1 METVLSLFGKDLL
14 GACPKE
20 FEEQF
25 EDERQRLIDQMP
37 LEDEELVGASNEI
50 GPDSC
55 SDSLRFAFQDAFFEE
70 SEEIRG
76 EPELGGLGPGLTG
89 EYTLYNLVIVRN
101 DKRWKMKKR

>member
-55 SDSLRFAFQDAFFEE
+55 
-70 SEEIRG
+70 
-76 EPELGGLGPGLTG
+76 
-89 EYTLYNLVIVRN
+89 
-101 DKRWKMKKR
+101 